1 MKNKIKISSE
11 NGEIV
16 IEGNRDGLRHLSEIC
31 QRLSNLSEAET
42 NTPANHYHLSSEMNN
57 AEEGSLPAVIILDEE
72 L

>member
-1 MKNKIKISSE
+1 MKNKIKMSYE

-31 QRLSNLSEAET
+31 QRLSNLSDAEA
-42 NTPANHYHLSSEMNN
+42 NTPVNHYHISEDMNN
-57 AEEGSLPAVIILDEE
+57 AEQGSLPAVIIYNNE